1 MDSCVEAISQHLDWN
16 ASTRRLVR
24 KSDDIGVSVNAALV
38 RFTYPHRMLGRGIG
52 INALV
57 VAVSAAV
64 GPTLAA
70 RILATA
76 TWPYLF
82 AINIPFGIAT
92 VVILPAHPTTLD
104 VVRMALSGAG
114 FGLFQSPNNR
124 TMIAAVPVR
133 ICIGISKW
141 NSRLK

>member
-16 ASTRRLVR
+16 SSTRRLVR

-70 RILATA
+70 GILATA

-82 AINIPFGIAT
+82 AIKIPFGIAA
-92 VVILPAHPTTLD
+92 VVIGMRALPRCLRLAKRADERDH
-104 VVRMALSGAG
+104 VRPWYCGHR
-114 FGLFQSPNNR
+114 QCR
-124 TMIAAVPVR
+124 T
-133 ICIGISKW
+133 W
-141 NSRLK
+141 